1 MSDGKQSR
9 VRVKYLGDEPLMLML
24 TSEETLRFEPNGPL
38 VEVLSDEEDLL
49 IERGD
54 FEIGDEPSD

>member
-9 VRVKYLGDEPLMLML
+9 VRVRYLGDEPLVMMLA
-24 TSEETLRFEPNGPL
+24 SEEILSFEPDGPL
-38 VEVLSDEEDLL
+38 VAVLSEEVELL

-54 FEIGDEPSD
+54 FEIEDELSD